1 MCSQLSRLQSCL
13 SSMIDIRTS
22 HGHGSSCSP
31 CCLTAGYSPSPKG
44 PESPGPASPAPKSP
58 TPSPGGLLCTL
69 AACMSMPASV
79 QPANVQPAKLPA
91 KLYEQHGYHTQITWT
106 RVQLLT
112 LLSDCRILSFP
123 QGPRKPWSS
132 LTCTQVTHTEPRWVA
147 LHLGSMHDHASRC
160 VASKCA
166 ASTAA

>member
-1 MCSQLSRLQSCL
+1 MCCQQVCSQHSCL
-13 SSMIDIRTS
+13 SSMINIRTS
-22 HGHGSSCSP
+22 HGHECSCSP
-31 CCLTAGYSPSPKG
+31 CCLIAGYSPSPNS

-69 AACMSMPASV
+69 AACMIMPADVLPASV
-79 QPANVQPAKLPA
+79 QPAQL
-91 KLYEQHGYHTQITWT
+91 LEQHDKHTHITWT

-123 QGPRKPWSS
+123 QQPRKPWSS

-147 LHLGSMHDHASRC
+147 LHLGSMHEH
-160 VASKCA
+160 ASKCA
-166 ASTAA
+166 ASQCAASTAS